1 MTHLSRFKV
10 LFIALVTSL
19 CASASG
25 ADVVVVVVSA
35 KSQVMVL
42 NPNQISDIFLG
53 KTNTFPNGR
62 QALPIDLTEGTPARD
77 EFYAKLTGKSAAQ
90 IKAHWSKIIFTG
102 RGLPP
107 KEVLN
112 GNEVKRRLAENPNAI
127 SYMDQNM
134 VDNSVRVLYPP

>member
-10 LFIALVTSL
+10 LFIAVVTSL

-25 ADVVVVVVSA
+25 TDLVVVVSA
-35 KSQVMVL
+35 KSQIMAL
-42 NPNQISDIFLG
+42 SPNQISDIFLG
-53 KTNTFPNGR
+53 KINTFPNGG

-77 EFYAKLTGKSAAQ
+77 EFYARVTGKSAAQ

-107 KEVLN
+107 KEVLD

-134 VDNSVRVLYPP
+134 VDNSVRVLYSP

>member
-134 VDNSVRVLYPP
+134 VDNSVRVLYSP